1 MALKN
6 EDNIPTV
13 AIATASPEKFGNV
26 INEVIDGYSVIAF
39 DEKEELVQLPTD
51 KEVIAS
57 EIKNFF
63 K

>member
-1 MALKN
+1 
-6 EDNIPTV
+6 
-13 AIATASPEKFGNV
+13 
-26 INEVIDGYSVIAF
+26 VIDGYSVIAF